1 MKAILMA
8 IALLVIGFVL
18 LIKGADY
25 FVDGSSAVAKK
36 LKVPV
41 ADYWIYDRGD
51 GDEPAGVCGKRCGI
65 CYEQ

>member
-25 FVDGSSAVAKK
+25 FVDGSS
-36 LKVPV
+36 V

>member
-18 LIKGADY
+18 LIRLFCRWKFCSCKEAE
-25 FVDGSSAVAKK
+25 SS
-36 LKVPV
+36 V